1 MSGKRWHVPSA
12 SATPWDGI
20 EDSDLTPS
28 QIVVRDSHRSVY
40 EFRHRALS
48 EAGDAAFLNGYERDR
63 CPRCESVHVL
73 RWGHEASGVRRY
85 MCGGCRKT
93 FTPSTG
99 TIFEDHKL
107 PVADW
112 VEFMVQA
119 FGFESLEAM
128 TREDRRS
135 GTTTPWWMAK
145 LFLVLRGVQDE
156 VVLSGE
162 VQIDEKTHPLAAKDR
177 PGGNASMGAYSKDK
191 ICIAVGCDDSGRS
204 IMVRAGLGKLSKSRC
219 WDAYGGH
226 IEPGSKLVHDR
237 ENAHSVLVERLGL
250 ESVSYR
256 SADLRGLDDAHNP
269 LARVN
274 HMHFL
279 LKEFMHRHSGFD
291 RDRIDDWLNLFSVIV
306 NPPADRLEKAAMVLD
321 RAMALPVTLPY
332 REYYGQNGCSE

>member
-20 EDSDLTPS
+20 GDDDLTPS
-28 QIVVRDSHRSVY
+28 QIVVRDSHRDVY

-48 EAGDAAFLNGYERDR
+48 EVGDAGFLNGYARDR
-63 CPRCESVHVL
+63 CPRCGCDRIQ
-73 RWGHEASGVRRY
+73 RWGREQGGVQRY
-85 MCGGCRKT
+85 MCRGCRRT

-112 VEFMVQA
+112 AEFMVQA

-145 LFLVLRGVQDE
+145 LFLVLRGVQDG

-162 VQIDEKTHPLAAKDR
+162 VQIDEKMHPLAAKDR
-177 PGGNASMGAYSKDK
+177 AGMGAYSKDK
-191 ICIAVGCDDSGRS
+191 VCIAVGCDDAGRS
-204 IMVRAGLGKLSKSRC
+204 LMVRAGLGKLSKSRR

-226 IEPGSKLVHDR
+226 IERGSTLVHDR
-237 ENAHSVLVERLGL
+237 ENAHSVLVDRLAL
-250 ESVSYR
+250 KSVSYR
-256 SADLRGLDDAHNP
+256 SADLKGLDDRRNP
-269 LARVN
+269 LSRVN

-306 NPPADRLEKAAMVLD
+306 NPPDSRLEKAAMVLD
-321 RAMALPVTLPY
+321 RAMSLPVSLPY

>member
-20 EDSDLTPS
+20 GDDDLTPS
-28 QIVVRDSHRSVY
+28 QIVVRDSHRDVY

-48 EAGDAAFLNGYERDR
+48 EVGDAGFLNGYARDR
-63 CPRCESVHVL
+63 CPRCGCDRIQ
-73 RWGHEASGVRRY
+73 RWGREQGGVQRY
-85 MCGGCRKT
+85 MCRGCRRT

-135 GTTTPWWMAK
+135 GTTMPWWMAK
-145 LFLVLRGVQDE
+145 LFLVLRGVQDG

-162 VQIDEKTHPLAAKDR
+162 VQIDEKMHPLAAKDR
-177 PGGNASMGAYSKDK
+177 AGGRAGMGAYSKDK
-191 ICIAVGCDDSGRS
+191 VCIAVGCDDAGRS
-204 IMVRAGLGKLSKSRC
+204 LMVRAGLGKLSKSRC

-226 IEPGSKLVHDR
+226 IERGSTLVHDR
-237 ENAHSVLVERLGL
+237 ENAHSVLVDRLAL
-250 ESVSYR
+250 KSVSYR
-256 SADLRGLDDAHNP
+256 SADLKGIDDRRNP
-269 LARVN
+269 LSRVN

-306 NPPADRLEKAAMVLD
+306 NPPDSRLEKAAMVLD
-321 RAMALPVTLPY
+321 RAMSLPVTLPY